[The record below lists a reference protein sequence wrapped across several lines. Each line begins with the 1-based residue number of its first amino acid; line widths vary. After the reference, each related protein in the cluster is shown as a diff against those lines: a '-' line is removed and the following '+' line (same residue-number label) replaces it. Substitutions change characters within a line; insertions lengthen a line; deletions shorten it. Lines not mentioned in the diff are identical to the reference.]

1 MGEEERVR
9 GGMWHGRNDA
19 RARSRALTFVMR
31 FSVPALVVA
40 WTVGAWTDTIIVK
53 GAVTNLR
60 AIAQVSQSRMFR
72 WRDAKGMPLSGPNN
86 ETLSNNWS
94 GYGING
100 GGTYTTVQGS
110 WTVPAVSYQAYSG
123 SPDVEAS
130 STWIGV
136 GGQDGDETLIQI
148 GTMQAAAP
156 GGDTEYFAWYE
167 VLPDTEVPISRKQY
181 PVKPGDTITA
191 TIQCTAACAPYA
203 LSTWVLTLTDA
214 GNWPQPY
221 TITLQYASSLTSVE
235 WIMEGPCIKEC
246 GSSSP
251 GFAYMPNYGST
262 TFSAISVNNTAP
274 KLERSPNGIIM
285 KDPNGN
291 ATSMPSDPNG
301 NSFTVNFTI

>member
-1 MGEEERVR
+1 MRY
-9 GGMWHGRNDA
+9 GRNDA
-19 RARSRALTFVMR
+19 RACSRALTFLMR
-31 FSVPALVVA
+31 FSVPALVLA
-40 WTVGAWTDTIIVK
+40 WTVGAWTDTMVVK
-53 GAVTNLR
+53 GAVTDLR
-60 AIAQVSQSRMFR
+60 SIAQSAQSRMYR
-72 WRDAKGMPLSGPNN
+72 WRDAKGMPLSGPSN

-100 GGTYTTVQGS
+100 GGTYTTVQRS
-110 WTVPAVSYQAYSG
+110 WTVPAVSYQSYSG

-136 GGQDGDETLIQI
+136 GGQDSDETLIQI

-156 GGDTEYFAWYE
+156 NGDAEYFAWYE
-167 VLPDTEVPISRKQY
+167 VLPDTEVPIRRKQY

-203 LSTWVLTLTDA
+203 LSTWVLTLT
-214 GNWPQPY
+214 NPSSWPQPY

-235 WIMEGPCIKEC
+235 WIMEGPCIKDC
-246 GSSSP
+246 SSSSP
-251 GFAYMPNYGST
+251 GFAYMPNFGSNT
-262 TFSAISVNNTAP
+262 LSAISVNNATP

-291 ATSMPSDPNG
+291 AMSMPSDPNG

>member
-1 MGEEERVR
+1 M
-9 GGMWHGRNDA
+9 D
-19 RARSRALTFVMR
+19 T
-31 FSVPALVVA
+31 VA
-40 WTVGAWTDTIIVK
+40 VK
-53 GAVTNLR
+53 GAATNLP
-60 AIAQVSQSRMFR
+60 AIAQISQARMFR
-72 WRDAKGMPLSGPNN
+72 WRDAKGMLLSGPHN
-86 ETLSNNWS
+86 EALSNNWS

-100 GGTYTTVQGS
+100 GGNYTAMQGT
-110 WTVPAVSYQAYSG
+110 WTVPAVSYQSYSG

-156 GGDTEYFAWYE
+156 DGGTEYFAWYE
-167 VLPDTEVPISRKQY
+167 VLPDSETPISRKQY

-191 TIQCTAACAPYA
+191 TIECTAACAPYA
-203 LSTWVLTLTDA
+203 LSTWVLTLTNP
-214 GNWPQPY
+214 GSWPQPY
-221 TITLQYASSLTSVE
+221 TLTLQYASSLTSVE
-235 WIMEGPCIKEC
+235 WIMEGPCIKDC

-262 TFSAISVNNTAP
+262 TFSAISVNNATP
-274 KLERSPNGIIM
+274 KLARSPNGIIM

-291 ATSMPSDPNG
+291 AMSMPSDPIG

>member
-1 MGEEERVR
+1 
-9 GGMWHGRNDA
+9 MWHGKIDA
-19 RARSRALTFVMR
+19 RARSRSLTFLMR
-31 FSVPALVVA
+31 FSVPALILA
-40 WTVGAWTDTIIVK
+40 WAAGDWAAGPWTDTIAVK
-53 GAVTNLR
+53 GAATNLQ
-60 AIAQVSQSRMFR
+60 AIAKISQSRMFR
-72 WRDAKGMPLSGPNN
+72 WRDAKGMLLSGPNN

-110 WTVPAVSYQAYSG
+110 WTVPAVSYQSYSG

-156 GGDTEYFAWYE
+156 NGDTEYFAWYE

-203 LSTWVLTLTDA
+203 LSTWVLTLTNA
-214 GNWPQPY
+214 GKWPQPY

-235 WIMEGPCIKEC
+235 WIMEGPCIKDC
-246 GSSSP
+246 GILFP
-251 GFAYMPNYGST
+251 RVRLYAQFRLDH
-262 TFSAISVNNTAP
+262 VQCDQ
-274 KLERSPNGIIM
+274 RQ
-285 KDPNGN
+285 
-291 ATSMPSDPNG
+291 
-301 NSFTVNFTI
+301 

>member
-1 MGEEERVR
+1 
-9 GGMWHGRNDA
+9 MWYGKIDA
-19 RARSRALTFVMR
+19 RTRSRALTLLMR
-31 FSVPALVVA
+31 FSVPALILA
-40 WTVGAWTDTIIVK
+40 WAAGPWTDTLAVR
-53 GAVTNLR
+53 GAATNLQT
-60 AIAQVSQSRMFR
+60 IAQGAQSRMFR
-72 WRDAKGMPLSGPNN
+72 WRDAKGMLLSGPNN

-110 WTVPAVSYQAYSG
+110 WTVPAVSYQSYSG

-136 GGQDGDETLIQI
+136 GGQDSDETLIQI

-156 GGDTEYFAWYE
+156 SGDAEYFAWYE

-203 LSTWVLTLTDA
+203 LSTWVLTLTNA
-214 GNWPQPY
+214 GRWPQPY

-235 WIMEGPCIKEC
+235 WIMEGPCIKDC

-251 GFAYMPNYGST
+251 GFAYMPNFGST
-262 TFSAISVNNTAP
+262 TFSAISVNNATP
-274 KLERSPNGIIM
+274 KLARSPNGIIM

-291 ATSMPSDPNG
+291 AMSMPSDPNG
-301 NSFTVNFTI
+301 SSFTVNFTI

>member
-1 MGEEERVR
+1 
-9 GGMWHGRNDA
+9 MWYGRNDA
-19 RARSRALTFVMR
+19 GFRPRALTFVMR

-40 WTVGAWTDTIIVK
+40 WTVGAWTDTMVVK
-53 GAVTNLR
+53 GAVTDLR
-60 AIAQVSQSRMFR
+60 SIAQSAQSRMYR
-72 WRDAKGMPLSGPNN
+72 WRDAKGMPLSGPSN

-110 WTVPAVSYQAYSG
+110 WTVPAVSYQSYSG

-136 GGQDGDETLIQI
+136 GGQDSDETLIQI

-156 GGDTEYFAWYE
+156 NGDTEYFAWYE
-167 VLPDTEVPISRKQY
+167 ALPATEVPISSKLY
-181 PVKPGDTITA
+181 PIKPGDTITA
-191 TIQCTAACAPYA
+191 TIQCAAVCAPYA
-203 LSTWVLTLTDA
+203 LSTWVLTLTNA
-214 GNWPQPY
+214 GRWPLAY
-221 TITLQYASSLTSVE
+221 RITLQYASSLTSVE
-235 WIMEGPCIKEC
+235 WIMEGPCIKDC

-262 TFSAISVNNTAP
+262 TFSAISVNNTTP

-291 ATSMPSDPNG
+291 AMSMPSDPNG
-301 NSFTVNFTI
+301 SSFTVNFTI